1 MGGYI
6 ALNNW
11 ARERAELEDVILDNH
26 NVIMIYI

>member
-11 ARERAELEDVILDNH
+11 ARERAELVDVILDS
-26 NVIMIYI
+26 YITVLV